1 MRKISKENQSFVRSI
16 PRKLLSFSIALG
28 LLTPLP
34 QITNASADE
43 WHGQLVMGRILET
56 YKRLG
61 GHHTFGNATTPE
73 RDAARG
79 GKFQVF
85 EKNSSIYWHPQ
96 VSAGVAHQVGGRI
109 RDKWRDYGW
118 ERGHLGYPTTDE
130 NPTLNRYG
138 RYNHFENG
146 SIYWS
151 PATDAHLIQGKIRDR
166 WAIDGWERSELG
178 YPVTD
183 EGTTPDKIG
192 RYNHF
197 QNGSIYW
204 SPSTGSQKI
213 KGNIREYWK
222 AIGWEKSSFGY
233 PISEESFVSS
243 DAVQQNFQNGSI
255 QWVWKNNR
263 SLPKSPGDSWGN
275 YEQFHRVFE
284 QQGGMWTPQAA
295 NREITHNFNKYFT
308 FSGCPDVLA
317 VGARCNLQTQV
328 GLDAPIRVSEISD
341 DGFSFISLPGH
352 PEGAGRTITFT
363 FEDHKDDG
371 NRDLWL
377 HVRAWGP
384 VGGASYLGPF
394 NEYTVA
400 ASAWKTFSSNIN
412 RKISSSSTIYLTEDN
427 FSIKKDRTSGKIR
440 SRRETDQE
448 QLGKQKPV
456 ELKKMSAEEL
466 EAAYAYERNLETA
479 GGSPKTSNTPNIE
492 NPTTGEVSTPPSGDS
507 TLTSDAILTSEPD
520 EVEPA
525 TQTTAPGTVQDNV
538 ILEPKNRREDLGTLQ

>member
-1 MRKISKENQSFVRSI
+1 MRKISKGNQRFTRSI

-151 PATDAHLIQGKIRDR
+151 P
-166 WAIDGWERSELG
+166 
-178 YPVTD
+178 
-183 EGTTPDKIG
+183 
-192 RYNHF
+192 
-197 QNGSIYW
+197 
-204 SPSTGSQKI
+204 STGSQKI

-233 PISEESFVSS
+233 PISEESFVSG

-394 NEYTVA
+394 NEYTIA

-427 FSIKKDRTSGKIR
+427 FSIKKDRTSGKVR